1 MGTPL
6 DPFVFP
12 FGRPGRATPT
22 PARAAELVVLGAYP
36 SALHVRWE
44 PPKPLAPIKAFA
56 VDVEPHAF
64 WNGADEAER
73 VDAWKR
79 AVGWREAW
87 GRALPAG
94 RLNGSSGV
102 WVDERVLRPLKTAR
116 DGAWIT
122 DCLHWYCHSEGNA
135 RRTED
140 TYRPFAKEH
149 GLPESR
155 LPSHP
160 SEDEIVRQAVDE
172 RPRLVAELAAAQPTL
187 VVTLGNAPLR
197 VLREIVDGALPKKL
211 APDAQYGRRIAAR
224 FQERVLHVLPL
235 AHPAAPKAYQ
245 AAHERWMAESN
256 AS

>member
-6 DPFVFP
+6 DPFAFP
-12 FGRPGRATPT
+12 FGRPGRAAPT

-56 VDVEPHAF
+56 VEIEPHAF

-73 VDAWKR
+73 IEAWKR
-79 AVGWREAW
+79 AVGWRETW
-87 GRALPAG
+87 GRAVPAR

-116 DGAWIT
+116 DSAWIT

-172 RPRLVAELAAAQPTL
+172 RPRPASALWSSRRPRSQRPSCRGLDATRNDGVAWGSPTKSTDASSSPSWPQS
-187 VVTLGNAPLR
+187 VDAERPSDERPATPL
-197 VLREIVDGALPKKL
+197 LRLDDDDSA
-211 APDAQYGRRIAAR
+211 
-224 FQERVLHVLPL
+224 ERT
-235 AHPAAPKAYQ
+235 
-245 AAHERWMAESN
+245 
-256 AS
+256 